1 MRLTPLLLLPA
12 LLLTGC
18 AGEDRV
24 AAPAAA
30 VAEARSLA
38 ADLAPLHA
46 EALLLADLVM
56 AGEPPA
62 EVAEVVQRVADG
74 TRALTGDVDP
84 GLAVEGAALA
94 AGELEA
100 VRAAAGEEL
109 VRLGLDGLL
118 RNALATVQEAKQ
130 VLTDASGASDDD
142 RALAE
147 RVLAHTDAV
156 VQDLA
161 ALA

>member
-1 MRLTPLLLLPA
+1 
-12 LLLTGC
+12 
-18 AGEDRV
+18 
-24 AAPAAA
+24 
-30 VAEARSLA
+30 
-38 ADLAPLHA
+38 
-46 EALLLADLVM
+46 
-56 AGEPPA
+56 
-62 EVAEVVQRVADG
+62 
-74 TRALTGDVDP
+74 
-84 GLAVEGAALA
+84 ALA